1 MAVLGIG
8 YKGKYHNLA
17 INKQTESRYYV
28 TVIPMWRDVDEI
40 SFSVIGNLYTSQK
53 HDIINTFWRFG
64 MPDLLSEEVY
74 SSLKEYNVIVEESK
88 SVPALIEGLPGIHQM
103 AIHPVK
109 RSVHSIK
116 AIIFDLNDHHPDW
129 SKNDI
134 ADWLDTLDN
143 APVFEGPIRP
153 RPPVYYPQID
163 FVGSNENRWL
173 SRVEQQEFVD
183 VEPWS
188 SSDSLSFVR
197 INNSRMK
204 IEHPTY
210 KEWEYAMQKENMYK
224 EWVKT
229 QEWNKNV

>member
-1 MAVLGIG
+1 MTVLGIG
-8 YKGKYHNLA
+8 YKGKYHN
-17 INKQTESRYYV
+17 ISISKQTDNRYYV
-28 TVIPMWRDVDEI
+28 TVIPMWRDVEEL
-40 SFSVIGNLYTSQK
+40 SFDVVTTLYTSQK
-53 HDIINTFWRFG
+53 RDIVNIFFSMG
-64 MPDLLSEEVY
+64 MPEVLAEEIY
-74 SSLKEYNVIVEESK
+74 TSLKEYNLIVEESK

-103 AIHPVK
+103 AIHPVY

-116 AIIFDLNDHHPDW
+116 SIIFDLNDHHSDW

-143 APVFEGPIRP
+143 APVFEGPIKP
-153 RPPVYYPQID
+153 RPLVRYPQIN
-163 FVGSNENRWL
+163 FIGRRENRWL
-173 SRVEQQEFVD
+173 SRIEHQEFID

-188 SSDSLSFVR
+188 SSETLNFVR

-210 KEWEYAMQKENMYK
+210 KEWLHVMQQETMYK
-224 EWVKT
+224 QWVET